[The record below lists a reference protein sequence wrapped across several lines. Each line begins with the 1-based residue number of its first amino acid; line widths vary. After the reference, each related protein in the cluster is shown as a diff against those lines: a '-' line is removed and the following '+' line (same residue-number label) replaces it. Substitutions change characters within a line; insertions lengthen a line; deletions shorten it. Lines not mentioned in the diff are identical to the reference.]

1 MVQLNYLSSYNFIM
15 EKISMNNLDSFF
27 KDIFNFKKTST
38 NIDSL
43 IGEIALVTKD
53 INNLLSD
60 GEVYIKGDYWSSMSE
75 DDNVI
80 KKGTKVKVLE
90 IRGVKLVVRSISEE
104 GV

>member
-1 MVQLNYLSSYNFIM
+1 
-15 EKISMNNLDSFF
+15 MNNLDSFF